1 MEMLIDVIVD
11 TLLDGVKLLPYLFI
25 AFIIIEFVEHKMNKK
40 SKEALKK
47 SNKIGPLVGGILG
60 AFPQCGFS
68 ALATNLYVTRIITLG
83 TLISVYLSTSDEMII
98 VLLSEQVAIMEI
110 VKIVLIKVL
119 IGMVLGFIIDLVY
132 RKKYDK
138 IDYHVCDDDHCDCEH
153 SHSIIKSSL
162 IHTLKTFIYVLI
174 ATFIINYLFEFIGE
188 ENISKLFLK
197 DNIFA
202 PFVAAIV
209 GLIPNCG
216 ASIALTEFYLSDIVT
231 LGTAIGGLLTG
242 AGVGLVILFKQNK
255 NIKENISIVL
265 LIYLIGAVVGTILN
279 IIGL

>member
-1 MEMLIDVIVD
+1 MEMLLDVIVD
-11 TLLDGVKLLPYLFI
+11 TLLDGLKLLPYLFV

-40 SKEALKK
+40 SKEALQK
-47 SNKIGPLVGGILG
+47 SNKVGPLIGGLLG

-68 ALATNLYVTRIITLG
+68 ALVTNLYVTRIVTLG
-83 TLISVYLSTSDEMII
+83 TLISVYLSTSDEMLII
-98 VLLSEQVAIMEI
+98 LLSEHVAFMKIL
-110 VKIVLIKVL
+110 KIVLIKVG
-119 IGMVLGFIIDLVY
+119 IGMVLGFLIDLVY
-132 RKKYDK
+132 RKKIDK
-138 IDYHVCDDDHCDCEH
+138 KDYHMCDDDHCDCEH
-153 SHSIIKSSL
+153 SHSIVKSAL
-162 IHTLKTFIYVLI
+162 IHTFKTFIFVII
-174 ATFIINYLFEFIGE
+174 ATFIINLLFEFVGE

-197 DNIFA
+197 NNIFA
-202 PFVAAIV
+202 PFIAALV

-216 ASIALTEFYLSDIVT
+216 ASIALTEFYLSEIIT

-265 LIYLIGAVVGTILN
+265 LIYFIGAIVGTILN